1 MSKLRI
7 EVLTPRTP
15 YQTYLEER
23 LQSARGLGWGMPEHA
38 GEAPRPQAEAPRSA
52 PEFSVAPVGK
62 PA

>member
-23 LQSARGLGWGMPEHA
+23 LQSARGLGWAMPERADAAA
-38 GEAPRPQAEAPRSA
+38 GPQGERQAPAEFAVTAVAAPA
-52 PEFSVAPVGK
+52 
-62 PA
+62 

>member
-23 LQSARGLGWGMPEHA
+23 LQSARGLGWGMPEPA
-38 GEAPRPQAEAPRSA
+38 DARPQVEAPRPA
-52 PEFSVAPVGK
+52 PEFAVGPVGK

>member
-23 LQSARGLGWGMPEHA
+23 LQSARGLGWAMPVA
-38 GEAPRPQAEAPRSA
+38 KNAAPRPENAET
-52 PEFSVAPVGK
+52 PEPPYAVVAE

>member
-15 YQTYLEER
+15 YQTYLDER
-23 LQSARGLGWGMPEHA
+23 LQSARGLGWAMPVRA
-38 GEAPRPQAEAPRSA
+38 DAAPAPRSERQA
-52 PEFSVAPVGK
+52 PTDFSAAAVAE